1 MGARRRNRDTAQW
14 QAGYDYHR
22 DFIDTMAL
30 SEGGEYDRGF
40 TAGYDDGHKAGYKL
54 GVLQGLKIAPAQNP
68 VVLTRIDAASL
79 AETRDPYAPQSHQ
92 PGGVRYDNV
101 VSMRTVKPGDPGTI
115 AYNTDHHFTD

>member
-40 TAGYDDGHKAGYKL
+40 AAGYDDGHEAGYKL
-54 GVLQGLKIAPAQNP
+54 GMASAHEALQKQFGQQP
-68 VVLTRIDAASL
+68 
-79 AETRDPYAPQSHQ
+79 HQ
-92 PGGVRYDNV
+92 PGGVTYNLPVPIVTTTPPVGYLR
-101 VSMRTVKPGDPGTI
+101 PGPGTVTTFTLTRDLPPDV
-115 AYNTDHHFTD
+115 TDHHFVD